1 MADHPTINANGADPS
16 DLGSENETQ
25 AGRDGRQWHASKPES
40 TGASG
45 EQPAGNEGRSSG
57 PHLHFETRVASSP
70 SDPVTFYAARGST
83 LASSRAAR

>member
-1 MADHPTINANGADPS
+1 MYGHISRTTVTVGQAV
-16 DLGSENETQ
+16 Q
-25 AGRDGRQWHASKPES
+25 AGQVIALS
-40 TGASG
+40 
-45 EQPAGNEGRSSG
+45 GNEGRSTG